1 MATRLRQ
8 LEGPPWD
15 TYVDTDEAYV
25 RKQAGSMGSGLL
37 GGWSQA
43 TSGGSFGVRA
53 DEEDDVRR
61 TVAELAGDP
70 PEIAHVPEQRELL
83 AAEADAG
90 AEDDARSLSGRGG

>member
-15 TYVDTDEAYV
+15 TYVDADEAYV

-70 PEIAHVPEQRELL
+70 PEIAHAGEQL

-90 AEDDARSLSGRGG
+90 SKDDAHSLVGRGG

>member
-1 MATRLRQ
+1 MATPLRQ

-15 TYVDTDEAYV
+15 TYVDADEAYV

-43 TSGGSFGVRA
+43 TSGGSFGSYA

-70 PEIAHVPEQRELL
+70 PDIAHAPEQL
-83 AAEADAG
+83 AADSDVG
-90 AEDDARSLSGRGG
+90 SKDDARSLRGRGG